1 VDFTAVN
8 FQSSWSS
15 TAGGDN
21 YLATVAD
28 NTVTV
33 ISAVAGKVGEHIC
46 TAAPTSMG
54 WVSER
59 GGKATAQVLLA
70 VATDNAV
77 TVYDALTW
85 TTVATTEHVVEP
97 ADADDELRKSIPS
110 CFRSAVDLCIVALC
124 AFLRTFTVGINH
136 IHCLEPGL
144 LAVGY
149 LNTSLSFEPS
159 LALASFNRS
168 GGVAVLSDLRDP
180 VCTVEAMDAA
190 YHRYHTQY
198 IAQWYEDLPSYRVVR
213 GALTRFIGLRCL
225 TGVCWWSPP
234 TSPLSVAS

>member
-15 TAGGDN
+15 TAGGHN

-33 ISAVAGKVGEHIC
+33 ISTVAGKVSEHSC

-97 ADADDELRKSIPS
+97 AEADDELRKSIPS
-110 CFRSAVDLCIVALC
+110 CS
-124 AFLRTFTVGINH
+124 N
-136 IHCLEPGL
+136 PL
-144 LAVGY
+144 L
-149 LNTSLSFEPS
+149 
-159 LALASFNRS
+159 
-168 GGVAVLSDLRDP
+168 
-180 VCTVEAMDAA
+180 M
-190 YHRYHTQY
+190 
-198 IAQWYEDLPSYRVVR
+198 
-213 GALTRFIGLRCL
+213 
-225 TGVCWWSPP
+225 
-234 TSPLSVAS
+234 SVS